1 MPIAIKTKQSVLCL
15 SKNFCINNFSIFTP
29 LILFIALSYLVIML
43 HPQPYPLELVFSQY
57 IQSFRTPYLTTFMHF
72 VSFFGQI
79 PIVILTII
87 LFFPIFHFLGQKREA
102 LYILAVGAGNL
113 LALLVK
119 NIILRPRPT
128 FPDVRIL
135 EQAGGYSF
143 PSNHVVHYV
152 LFFGLLS
159 YLLNQKKHFSPTIRL
174 IGHFIL
180 YSLIILISFSR
191 VYLGAHWL
199 LDVTGGYLLGLF
211 LLQLILLLPNLLK

>member
-1 MPIAIKTKQSVLCL
+1 MPDAIKTKKLVLCL
-15 SKNFCINNFSIFTP
+15 SKNLCITNFSILSP
-29 LILFIALSYLVIML
+29 LVLFLLLTYLVVTQ
-43 HPQPYPLELVFSQY
+43 HPDHYIFELSFSQY
-57 IQSFRTPYLTTFMHF
+57 LQSFQTPALTGFMQF

-79 PIVILTII
+79 PIVVLVVI

-102 LYILAVGAGNL
+102 IYILTVGGGNI
-113 LALLVK
+113 LALLIK
-119 NIILRPRPT
+119 NIILRPRP
-128 FPDVRIL
+128 FSPDVKIL

-174 IGHFIL
+174 IGHIIL
-180 YSLIILISFSR
+180 YSLIILVSFSR

-199 LDVTGGYLLGLF
+199 LDVTSGYLLGLF